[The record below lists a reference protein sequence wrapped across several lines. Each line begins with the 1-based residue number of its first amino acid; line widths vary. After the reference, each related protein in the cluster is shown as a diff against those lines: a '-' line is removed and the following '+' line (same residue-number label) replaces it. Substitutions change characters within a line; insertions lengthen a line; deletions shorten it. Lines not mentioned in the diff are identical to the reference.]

1 VVPAPHRDEEVTVS
15 VQLRDVRSSDL
26 DYFFKHQQDP
36 EANQMAAFA
45 PRNPQD
51 RGVFDYHWSRLLE
64 DPATEVRTIEHD
76 GQVAG
81 AVIVSGIGTEPEL
94 SFWTAREYWGQG
106 ITTSA
111 VDALL
116 AGFTDRPLRAHVP
129 ADNIGS
135 QKILSRRGFAVVG
148 EDKTFSNARSE
159 VVTELIMQ
167 LG

>member
-1 VVPAPHRDEEVTVS
+1 MVQAPPRDEEVTIS
-15 VQLRDVRSSDL
+15 VQLREVRSEDL
-26 DYFFKHQQDP
+26 DYFFEHQQDP
-36 EANQMAAFA
+36 EANLMAAFA
-45 PRNPQD
+45 PRSPQD

-64 DPATEVRTIEHD
+64 DPTTKVRTIEQD

-81 AVIVSGIGTEPEL
+81 AVVVSGIGEEPEL

-116 AGFTDRPLRAHVP
+116 EAFTDRPLRAHVP

-135 QKILSRRGFAVVG
+135 QKILTRRGFSVVG
-148 EDKTFSNARSE
+148 EDKNFSNARSE

>member
-1 VVPAPHRDEEVTVS
+1 
-15 VQLRDVRSSDL
+15 VQLREVRSEDL
-26 DYFFKHQQDP
+26 DRFFEHQQDP

-51 RGVFDYHWSRLLE
+51 RGVFDYHWSRLLN
-64 DPATEVRTIEHD
+64 DADTQVWTIEED
-76 GQVAG
+76 GAVAG
-81 AVIVSGIGTEPEL
+81 ALIVSGIGSVPEL

-111 VDALL
+111 VDAFL
-116 AGFTDRPLRAHVP
+116 ASFTDRPIRAHVP
-129 ADNIGS
+129 VDNVGP
-135 QKILSRRGFAVVG
+135 QKILTRRGFAVVG

-167 LG
+167 LD

>member
-1 VVPAPHRDEEVTVS
+1 M
-15 VQLRDVRSSDL
+15 QLREVRSEDL
-26 DYFFKHQQDP
+26 DYFFEHQQDP
-36 EANQMAAFA
+36 EANLMAAFA
-45 PRNPQD
+45 PRNPHD

-64 DPATEVRTIEHD
+64 DPTTRVRTIEED
-76 GQVAG
+76 GEAAG
-81 AVIVSGIGTEPEL
+81 AVVVSGIGTTPEL
-94 SFWTAREYWGQG
+94 SFWTARRFWGQG
-106 ITTSA
+106 ITTTA

-116 AGFTDRPLRAHVP
+116 ASFTERPLRAHVP

-135 QKILSRRGFAVVG
+135 QKILTRRGFAVVG

>member
-1 VVPAPHRDEEVTVS
+1 M
-15 VQLRDVRSSDL
+15 QLREVRSEDL
-26 DYFFKHQQDP
+26 DRFFEHQQDP

-51 RGVFDYHWSRLLE
+51 RGVFDYHWSRLLD
-64 DPATEVRTIEHD
+64 DPSTTVRTIEQD

-81 AVIVSGIGTEPEL
+81 AIIVSGIGSSPEL
-94 SFWTAREYWGQG
+94 SFWTAREFWGQG

-116 AGFTDRPLRAHVP
+116 ETFTDRPLQAHVP

-135 QKILSRRGFAVVG
+135 QKILTRRGFAVVG
-148 EDKTFSNARSE
+148 EDKNFSNARSE

>member
-1 VVPAPHRDEEVTVS
+1 M
-15 VQLRDVRSSDL
+15 QLREVRSEDL
-26 DYFFKHQQDP
+26 DRFFEHQQDP

-51 RGVFDYHWSRLLE
+51 RGVFDYHWSGLLN
-64 DPATEVRTIEHD
+64 DADTQVWTIEQD
-76 GQVAG
+76 GAVAG
-81 AVIVSGIGTEPEL
+81 ALIVSGIGAVPEL

-111 VDALL
+111 VDAFL
-116 AGFTDRPLRAHVP
+116 AAFTDRPIRAHVP
-129 ADNIGS
+129 ADNVGS
-135 QKILSRRGFAVVG
+135 QKILTRRGFAVVG